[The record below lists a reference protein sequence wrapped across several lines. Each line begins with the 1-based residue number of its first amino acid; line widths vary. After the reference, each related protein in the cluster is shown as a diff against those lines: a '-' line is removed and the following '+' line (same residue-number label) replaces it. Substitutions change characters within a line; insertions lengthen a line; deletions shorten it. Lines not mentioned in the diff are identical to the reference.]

1 MGIFN
6 RQEVLANTPKEVLNW
21 RLYWS
26 VAVFGKSSLHQ
37 WKSKARKVS
46 CLLQGPDLTI
56 FGNLGILGASRG
68 LDEGLVGGMVSLKSF
83 KSEFP
88 LAVGTKEEQANRVSN
103 ITSMVQ
109 LGSVAGALL
118 AFVLCDKIGRVRSL
132 QALTCL
138 WALGFIIV
146 VTSFGN
152 IGQIL
157 AGRFIAGTGIGMTTV
172 VGPTYLVEVAP
183 KAIRGM
189 LTNIFA
195 GAVYLG
201 VMIAYFSNWGSSIN
215 ISNSSRAQWVI
226 PQSVHLMFA
235 G

>member
-1 MGIFN
+1 
-6 RQEVLANTPKEVLNW
+6 
-21 RLYWS
+21 
-26 VAVFGKSSLHQ
+26 
-37 WKSKARKVS
+37 
-46 CLLQGPDLTI
+46 
-56 FGNLGILGASRG
+56 
-68 LDEGLVGGMVSLKSF
+68 MVSMKSF

-88 LAVGTKEEQANRVSN
+88 ITVGSKDAQANRVSN

-109 LGSVAGALL
+109 LGSIAGALL

-132 QALTCL
+132 QALCCL
-138 WALGFIIV
+138 WAAGFIIV
-146 VTSFGN
+146 VTSFGS

-157 AGRFIAGTGIGMTTV
+157 AGRFIAGLRIGMTTV

-201 VMIAYFSNWGSSIN
+201 VIIAYFSNWGSAIN

-226 PQSVHLMFA
+226 PQSVYLMFA